1 VKLGPERTGAAI
13 AEAAADLAR
22 IWRGARSDASPET
35 FPGAIDGVVELFVR
49 RAGDALATGGDPGD
63 AWAQALGVVR
73 LAAAPGEAERG
84 IEAEWRLLGE
94 VLAAACDTLEA
105 APSGADFLARAVDA
119 ARRGIGALRAGSGPP
134 GVVVVYQRS
143 GLRPRGASRP

>member
-13 AEAAADLAR
+13 AEAAGDLAR
-22 IWRGARSDASPET
+22 VWRGARSDASPDT
-35 FPGAIDGVVELFVR
+35 FPGAIDGVVEFFVA
-49 RAGDALATGGDPGD
+49 RAGDALAVGGDPAD
-63 AWAQALGVVR
+63 AWTATLGIVR
-73 LAAAPGEAERG
+73 LAAGPGEAERG

-105 APSGADFLARAVDA
+105 APSGAEFLARAVEA
-119 ARRGIGALRAGSGPP
+119 ARRGIGSLRAGSGPR
-134 GVVVVYQRS
+134 GVVVVHQRS

>member
-1 VKLGPERTGAAI
+1 MKLGPERTGAAI
-13 AEAAADLAR
+13 AEAAGDLAR

-35 FPGAIDGVVELFVR
+35 FPGAIDDVVEIFVR
-49 RAGDALATGGDPGD
+49 RAGDALATGGDAAD

-73 LAAAPGEAERG
+73 LAAGPGEAERG

-94 VLAAACDTLEA
+94 VLATACETLEA
-105 APSGADFLARAVDA
+105 APSGADFLARSVEA
-119 ARRGIGALRAGSGPP
+119 ARRGIGSLRASGGPP

-143 GLRPRGASRP
+143 GLRPRNASRH